1 MQDQN
6 IVPQGRNQVNI
17 DVPRICDLEPSISG
31 SYGDDQLWAAAK
43 AMACCT
49 ADFELYRQ
57 WMLEYNRTRCKP
69 PWPLARVAY
78 YVRKEWRL
86 THGDHEPGEVYLP
99 PEDNRPRVKRS
110 RVSAK
115 RLDELAENAKGMYES
130 LLEFLSPKRKA
141 IPSSEAVIDRLYPG
155 NPWICRASKSQ
166 RWAYTDTRESFRGVE
181 KEMEWIVPSPML
193 AKTGFAYSTERAD
206 SPRCKENAGARVY
219 IVIEFD
225 FGKTFAKHL
234 EAWAAKGISSRDV
247 QACLIHWLATT
258 GEPRRWPFMIV
269 DSGGKSLHSWF
280 QISSKFH
287 EQNALDLLARAI
299 PLGADWR
306 ADEPERFF
314 RFPGGTRKSEN
325 NQPQPIL
332 FYDQKRL
339 V

>member
-6 IVPQGRNQVNI
+6 IVPNGGGQVNI
-17 DVPRICDLEPSISG
+17 DLPRICDIDCSISG
-31 SYGDDQLWAAAK
+31 SNGDNQLWATARQL
-43 AMACCT
+43 ACCT

-69 PWPLARVAY
+69 PWSERRVAY
-78 YVRKEWRL
+78 YIHKEWRL
-86 THGDHEPGEVYLP
+86 AHGDELGEVYLP
-99 PEDNRPRVKRS
+99 PVDNRPHVKGS
-110 RVSAK
+110 KVSFK
-115 RLDELAENAKGMYES
+115 RLDELAGNALGMYAR
-130 LLEFLSPKRKA
+130 LLAFLRPKRKA
-141 IPSSEAVIDRLYPG
+141 IPSSEAIIDRLYPG
-155 NPWICRASKSQ
+155 NPWICRAAGSQ
-166 RWAYTDTRESFRGVE
+166 RWARTDTRESFRGVE
-181 KEMEWIVPSPML
+181 KEMEWIVPSPMS
-193 AKTGFAYSTERAD
+193 KMTGFAYSTGKSD
-206 SPRCKENAGARVY
+206 SPRCKENAGPRVY
-219 IVIEFD
+219 LVIEFD

-247 QACLIHWLATT
+247 QAYLIHHLATT

-280 QISSKFH
+280 QISKKFS

-299 PLGADWR
+299 PLGADKGG
-306 ADEPERFF
+306 DEPERFF

-325 NQPQPIL
+325 NQPQPVL